1 MPFTSRL
8 NGGGEGRP
16 FFDARERMIDL
27 QDKEKRGRLLKAVK
41 TSREAMQPFR
51 RVRKE
56 LVRDYVGSWYS
67 ETGARNK
74 TLVNLMNQ
82 TARIYT
88 IALAANNPQ
97 VLVTTPREMNV
108 PFARRFEVNLN
119 HLISDMNLEQTFRAI
134 VLDAF
139 FCMGCGVVMMR
150 DTDTRFH
157 GLLESEEDVWLDPG
171 EPWLNRVPLD
181 ELILDMSAR
190 ELTKMRYC
198 GHRYRADFEKVK
210 DEPGYD
216 KKVKAKLTPT
226 RRGQSET
233 EGSARD
239 VQAGE
244 GWVEDDDLKD
254 MIWLQDIWIAE
265 NNTVATLAVDQA
277 ELPPLIE
284 REWTGSQAGPYKF
297 LSLGDVPDNII
308 PASPAVNLKGM
319 HDLQNRLHRRMEDDS
334 DAHRTVNAYPP
345 SGSEDAEKI
354 RTAKRNS
361 WVRVGDP
368 SSINQIEVG
377 GIDQRDMA
385 LATFIQGEYDRFAG
399 NLQAMGGLGP
409 QSSTV
414 GQEELIH
421 GAVSRNE
428 ADMRI
433 ATVNFASEC
442 ILDLGRLMWE
452 DQTLEMQ
459 TSIPVGNTGISVS
472 ADWTPDIRSGEFEDY
487 DFKVEPYSMVFKTP
501 EQKLQELFQVLQQIA
516 PLWPMFQA
524 SGATLDAEA
533 IVDEIARLKNR
544 PEFKRFI
551 TFATPAGMLGGD
563 ENTAGGSSH
572 TSRENIRRNIPTGGT
587 AEARSSAMIQSLM
600 GGRSQVNGQTAAAM
614 GRSPA

>member
-1 MPFTSRL
+1 
-8 NGGGEGRP
+8 
-16 FFDARERMIDL
+16 MIDL
-27 QDKEKRGRLLKAVK
+27 DDKEKRGRLLKAVK
-41 TSREAMQPFR
+41 TSREAMLPFR

-56 LVRDYVGSWYS
+56 LIRDYVGSWYS
-67 ETGARNK
+67 ETGSRNK

-97 VLVTTPREMNV
+97 VLVTTPREMNR
-108 PFARRFEVNLN
+108 PFARHFEVNLN
-119 HLISDMNLEQTFRAI
+119 HLISDMNMERTFRAI

-157 GLLESEEDVWLDPG
+157 GLLEAEEDVWLDPG

-181 ELILDMSAR
+181 DLILDMSAR
-190 ELTKMRYC
+190 ELTKMRFC

-226 RRGQSET
+226 KRDQNET

-239 VQAGE
+239 VQTGD
-244 GWVEDDDLKD
+244 GWVEEDDLKD
-254 MIWLQDIWIAE
+254 MIWLQDIWVAE
-265 NNTVATLAVDQA
+265 NNTVATMVVDQA
-277 ELPPLIE
+277 DLPPLIE
-284 REWTGSQAGPYKF
+284 REWTGYQAGPYKF
-297 LSLGDVPDNII
+297 LSLGDVPDNMI

-385 LATFIQGEYDRFAG
+385 LSTFIQDEYDRMAG
-399 NLQAMGGLGP
+399 NLRAMAGLGA
-409 QSSTV
+409 QTATV

-421 GAVSRNE
+421 GSVDRTE
-428 ADMRI
+428 ADMR
-433 ATVNFASEC
+433 TSVVNFAADT

-452 DQTLEMQ
+452 DEELEIQ
-459 TSIPVGNTGISVS
+459 SSIPIGNTGIEVN
-472 ADWTPDIRSGEFEDY
+472 ADWLGKSIPDSRVGEFDDY
-487 DFKVEPYSMVFKTP
+487 QLKVEPYSMVFKTP
-501 EQKLQELFQVLQQIA
+501 EQKLQEIFQVLQQIA

-551 TFATPAGMLGGD
+551 TFATPADMLGGD
-563 ENTAGGSSH
+563 ENTAGGASH

-600 GGRSQVNGQTAAAM
+600 GGNSQVNGQMAAAM